1 MKLIPT
7 FDAATSVAYLGARD
21 NGEADTAISDLFF
34 NYTHDNPAEHSAVTA
49 DANEFAATMEILLG
63 HEIDRAALVAD
74 YFARL

>member
-1 MKLIPT
+1 
-7 FDAATSVAYLGARD
+7 
-21 NGEADTAISDLFF
+21 
-34 NYTHDNPAEHSAVTA
+34 VTA